1 MQYMGGN
8 IAMGVTEMNILY
20 IIIAFFTGISVGSII
35 SLIIYNRT
43 KCGDI
48 EGYPEMEI
56 REITFRQACD
66 FVAEHHYYSP
76 TEGGIG
82 CNFCMGLYINDKQV
96 GVAMVCGRPV
106 RIKPDKEFTCEVN
119 RLCTDG
125 TYNGWAMLYDTCYR
139 VVKENGYKKLII
151 YI

>member
-1 MQYMGGN
+1 MA
-8 IAMGVTEMNILY
+8 IGVTEMNILY
-20 IIIAFFTGISVGSII
+20 IISAFFSGISVGSII

-48 EGYPEMEI
+48 GGDMEGYPEMDI
-56 REITFRQACD
+56 RPITFQQACD
-66 FVAEHHYYSP
+66 FVVEHHYHSP

-96 GVAMVCGRPV
+96 GVAMICGRPV
-106 RIKPDKEFTCEVN
+106 EIKPDKEFTCEVN

-125 TYNGWAMLYDTCYR
+125 TCNGWAMLYDTCYR